1 MDTLLNS
8 QSLQWIIGLAF
19 IVAAFA
25 LIGYAIWRY
34 NARLRAQRVNCP
46 TCGRC
51 YEDRWDMEEH
61 FRRAHLR
68 GPRG

>member
-1 MDTLLNS
+1 MNS
-8 QSLQWIIGLAF
+8 EHLQFLIGLISVPVF
-19 IVAAFA
+19 FA

-34 NARLRAQRVNCP
+34 NKRLRAEHVHCP

-51 YEDRWDMEEH
+51 YEDRWDMDEH
-61 FRRAHLR
+61 FRRVHLR